1 MGLETLIMSID
12 THKTLRPYSHVNF
25 QELHK
30 FRQRLINIT
39 QIMTRKQYPEKTN
52 KTPIKNY
59 KTYILSYNGQHF
71 RR

>member
-12 THKTLRPYSHVNF
+12 THKSLRSHTHVNI

-30 FRQRLINIT
+30 FRQRLINIS
-39 QIMTRKQYPEKTN
+39 QIMIRKQYPEKTN

-59 KTYILSYNGQHF
+59 KSYNLYQHF
-71 RR
+71 HR

>member
-1 MGLETLIMSID
+1 MGLDILIMSID
-12 THKTLRPYSHVNF
+12 THKTLRLHDHVNF
-25 QELHK
+25 QELRR

-39 QIMTRKQYPEKTN
+39 QIMIRKQYPEKTN

-59 KTYILSYNGQHF
+59 KTYNLYQHF